1 MDDWFIYI
9 CVWVFDDLLLIMD
22 PLIFVLLFLFN
33 WLLCFVELMKIDHI
47 DAMILSGLWLI
58 HWVLTLVIVINCFQI
73 VRSKLWWSNRRESL
87 VWSSAFYASR
97 VEIKSSNQLSE
108 SVGRVGFV
116 DQRGTPDRVN
126 LPCVNC

>member
-1 MDDWFIYI
+1 MDDLFIYI
-9 CVWVFDDLLLIMD
+9 YVWVFDDLLLIMD

-58 HWVLTLVIVINCFQI
+58 HWMLTLGIVVNCFQI
-73 VRSKLWWSNRRESL
+73 VRSNLWWSNRRESL

-97 VEIKSSNQLSE
+97 VEIKSSNQLSG
-108 SVGRVGFV
+108 SVARVGFV